1 MYMQCIVGDLSEGL
15 ESDNEPKSKDHKT
28 SRNPEM
34 TKGLTAD
41 QDSSSSK
48 PNADDSGVVAPAKV
62 KEDST
67 EKSQTTKS
75 LRMLNEN
82 AGKLQQGS
90 LGMYNVGVHTIVK
103 N

>member
-1 MYMQCIVGDLSEGL
+1 MYMRVGDLSEGL
-15 ESDNEPKSKDHKT
+15 ESDNEPKSKVHKT

-41 QDSSSSK
+41 KDSSSSK